1 MAMSPTRRH
10 NRQPKNSHEAIAAR
24 LPDELMSFD
33 AWYYNSA
40 DGTEHGLHDYLAFL
54 NTRIANPDI
63 HSVDVMNAA
72 GLSVADWFRHMLT
85 RPTGS

>member
-1 MAMSPTRRH
+1 
-10 NRQPKNSHEAIAAR
+10 
-24 LPDELMSFD
+24 MSFD

-63 HSVDVMNAA
+63 HSFYARRTQPA
-72 GLSVADWFRHMLT
+72 SR
-85 RPTGS
+85 